1 MPRIVLASASASR
14 RRLLESAGVK
24 PKIMVSHV
32 DEESDFFN
40 AMKPADMVIA
50 LAITKAHTIRE
61 QIDFPAIIIG
71 CDSTFEF
78 DSQSLGKPATPE
90 IAIERASRV
99 RGNSGLLHTGHCIID
114 TTKDKEISSI
124 VTTKVTFD
132 NMTDAEIDASF
143 AKAAASGDEEPE
155 MGDFEKAIEILRK
168 KGQKVAANRADRDSS
183 EGAAIAKVSTDKT
196 AGVVISLNCE
206 TDFVAKNDSF
216 VALANA
222 LADLAIN
229 FKSKEAFLV

>member
-1 MPRIVLASASASR
+1 MPKIVLASASVSR
-14 RRLLESAGVK
+14 RRLLESAGLK
-24 PKIMVSHV
+24 PTIMVSHV
-32 DEESDFFN
+32 DEETDFFN
-40 AMKPADMVIA
+40 AMTPTDMVIA

-78 DSQSLGKPATPE
+78 DSQSLGKPETPE

-132 NMTDAEIDASF
+132 NMTDAEIADYVATGEPLHVAGGFTLDGFSSPF
-143 AKAAASGDEEPE
+143 IPSIEGDYTNVVGISMPFVRKAFEQLGYSWPE
-155 MGDFEKAIEILRK
+155 V
-168 KGQKVAANRADRDSS
+168 KVMQ
-183 EGAAIAKVSTDKT
+183 
-196 AGVVISLNCE
+196 
-206 TDFVAKNDSF
+206 
-216 VALANA
+216 
-222 LADLAIN
+222 
-229 FKSKEAFLV
+229 

>member
-14 RRLLESAGVK
+14 RRLLESAGLK
-24 PKIMVSHV
+24 PTIMVSHV
-32 DEESDFFN
+32 DEETDFFN
-40 AMKPADMVIA
+40 AMTPADMVIA

-132 NMTDAEIDASF
+132 NMTDAEIADYVATGEPLHVAGGFTLDGFSSPF
-143 AKAAASGDEEPE
+143 IPSIEGDYTNVVGISMPFVRKAFEQLGYSWPE
-155 MGDFEKAIEILRK
+155 V
-168 KGQKVAANRADRDSS
+168 KVMQ
-183 EGAAIAKVSTDKT
+183 
-196 AGVVISLNCE
+196 
-206 TDFVAKNDSF
+206 
-216 VALANA
+216 
-222 LADLAIN
+222 
-229 FKSKEAFLV
+229 